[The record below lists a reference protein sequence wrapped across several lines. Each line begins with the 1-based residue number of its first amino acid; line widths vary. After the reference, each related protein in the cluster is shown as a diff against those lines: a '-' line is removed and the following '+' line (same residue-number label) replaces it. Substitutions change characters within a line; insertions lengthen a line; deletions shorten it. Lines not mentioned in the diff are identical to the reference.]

1 MVAIGVSVGV
11 GVVVGVVVVVGV
23 GFGVRVR
30 VGVLVRATVRVKVR
44 IGVGVRMTVHV
55 FFVSFK
61 VIRFHFSLFKIELPK
76 ILPLLRFYFVANGP
90 KFTFG
95 SFLAKFILCL
105 G

>member
-1 MVAIGVSVGV
+1 MVAVGVRVGVWIVVGV
-11 GVVVGVVVVVGV
+11 GVVVGV

-30 VGVLVRATVRVKVR
+30 VGVRVGVTVRVKVR
-44 IGVGVRMTVHV
+44 VGVGVRVTVHV
-55 FFVSFK
+55 LFVSVR
-61 VIRFHFSLFKIELPK
+61 VIRIHFSLFKIELPK
-76 ILPLLRFYFVANGP
+76 ILPLWRFYFVANGP